1 MTNRVKRATHRRLFL
16 EFLAASPLLALTKDW
31 AAEAAPQSALPR
43 LAADPMQWAPYDPAF
58 LIQRPEDA
66 LDVFEF
72 EPVAQKNVPG
82 AHFGYL
88 AAGADDG
95 GGVRTNRQDIGK
107 VAIRARRLRDVR
119 HVDQSLDIFGEKWAT
134 PFFLCP
140 IGGERMYH
148 PDGEIAVSNA
158 AGHRNVMQA
167 LSSYADCSVAEARLA
182 RGGSPVLFQL
192 YPQPNFEIS
201 KIIVQQAES
210 DGSPAV
216 LVTVDTVS
224 ARKMLTFER
233 MRRADPR
240 LCSSCH
246 QVSPN
251 DPKGVIPDFQQMPVF
266 SQVPRELWQAKVAGQ
281 ALTWDFLKRLRDVT
295 KMKIFVKGIM
305 SADDAVLCVKN
316 GLDGVYISN
325 HGGRAED
332 TGASTISVLED
343 VVAAVKGK
351 IPIFIDGGFRR
362 GMDIVKALAM
372 GATAVGVGRPYI
384 WGLGAFGEP
393 GVAKVL
399 DILMTE
405 VQVAMQQVGAVT
417 LKDLKPGMI
426 YHAL

>member
-1 MTNRVKRATHRRLFL
+1 M
-16 EFLAASPLLALTKDW
+16 SQDW
-31 AAEAAPQSALPR
+31 AAEAAPQSALPQI
-43 LAADPMQWAPYDPAF
+43 APDPMQWAPYDPTF
-58 LIQRPEDA
+58 LIEKPEDA

-107 VAIRARRLRDVR
+107 FAIRARRLRDVS
-119 HVDQSLDIFGEKWAT
+119 HVDPSLDMFGAKWAT

-140 IGGERMYH
+140 VGAQRMYH
-148 PDGEIAVSNA
+148 PDGEIAVSKA

-167 LSSYADCSVAEARLA
+167 LSSYADCSVAEARQA

-201 KIIVQQAES
+201 RLIVQQAER

-216 LVTVDTVS
+216 LVTVDSVS

-233 MRRADPR
+233 SRRADPR
-240 LCSSCH
+240 PCFTCH
-246 QVSPN
+246 KVSPN
-251 DPKGVIPDFQQMPVF
+251 DPKGVLPNFEHRPVF
-266 SQVPRELWQAKVAGQ
+266 SQVPRDLWQANFTSQ
-281 ALTWDFLKRLRDVT
+281 AITWEFLKRLRDVT
-295 KMKIFVKGIM
+295 NMKIFVKGIM

-332 TGASTISVLED
+332 TGASTISVLQD
-343 VVAAVKGK
+343 VVTAVKGK

-405 VQVAMQQVGAVT
+405 VQLAMQQVGAVT
-417 LKDLKPGMI
+417 LKDLEPEMI
-426 YHAL
+426 HRAL